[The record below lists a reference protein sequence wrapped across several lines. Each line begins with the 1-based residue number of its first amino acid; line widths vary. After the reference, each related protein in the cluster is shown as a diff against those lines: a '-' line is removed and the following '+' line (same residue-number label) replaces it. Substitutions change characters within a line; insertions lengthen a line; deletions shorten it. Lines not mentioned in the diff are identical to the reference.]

1 MYDVTKENGWLI
13 LGKPS
18 DTESVLSGDASESVS
33 TSLPI
38 VLGEKRKSDGTTAL
52 LSRDNETGSA
62 QGDISFSDDTDSP
75 QVLGARR
82 GDTGDVGIPAE
93 IRLVLIIL
101 CLMAIMVINI
111 RRRNS

>member
-1 MYDVTKENGWLI
+1 MPDA
-13 LGKPS
+13 
-18 DTESVLSGDASESVS
+18 ESVLSGDASESVS
-33 TSLPI
+33 TALPI
-38 VLGEKRKSDGTTAL
+38 VLGEMRKSDGTTAL
-52 LSRDNETGSA
+52 LSRNNETGSV

-82 GDTGDVGIPAE
+82 GDTSDVGIPAE

-111 RRRNS
+111 RRSNS